1 MSVYR
6 LNISANTG
14 DAKGLSRKIE
24 LDESKFRFEGM
35 KIGDT
40 IKGDLI
46 GFPGYEFRITGG
58 SDSSGFPM
66 RMDIHGPVK
75 KKVLVSKK
83 AVGYK
88 PKREGAKRRK
98 TLRGNEIT
106 ADMTLINVVVE
117 KFGKT
122 ELFIIDQEEDSE

>member
-6 LNISANTG
+6 LNISANSG
-14 DAKGLSRKIE
+14 AAKGQSRKIE

-66 RMDIHGPVK
+66 RQEIHGPVK
-75 KKVLVSKK
+75 KKVLVSKRS
-83 AVGYK
+83 VGYK
-88 PKREGAKRRK
+88 PKREGIKRRK
-98 TLRGNEIT
+98 TMRGNEIT

-117 KFGKT
+117 EFGKT
-122 ELFIIDQEEDSE
+122 ELFNIDEEKESE